1 LAEVRIL
8 VIEDEKKAALYLK
21 KGLSENGYTVDIA
34 EDGEEGLYL
43 ALNTAY
49 DLIILDIMLPKRDG
63 WSVMAEIRRAGKQTL
78 TLILTARDEVSDRVK
93 GLDLGADSYLVKPF
107 AFSELLALVRSLVR
121 RGPNRQPEVLKIG
134 DLEIDYY
141 LHKAKRDKQVL
152 ELTPKE
158 FSLLSLLAR
167 RSGEVVSRT
176 VLTEQVWGLNFDSDT
191 NIVEVH
197 IKRLRTKVDDP
208 FEKKLIHTVRGIGYV
223 LREEK

>member
-141 LHKAKRDKQVL
+141 LHKAKRDEQVL